1 MAEKNEIL
9 IVDDAP
15 AVLKLLTDIL
25 SAEGFQ
31 VRSAETG
38 ELALR
43 SVAAKPP
50 RLILL
55 DIHLPGMDGLEVC
68 RRLKG
73 QKESR
78 EIPILFISGLDDL
91 EVKVK
96 GFGLGAVDFI
106 SKPFQLEELLARV
119 RTHLELSRLR
129 KSLEIQVAIKTAELR
144 KSTEAILCERDFCN
158 VIINS
163 LPGIFYLFDQT
174 GRFLRWNKNF
184 EQVIG
189 YFPEEIEGMHP
200 LDLFVGPDKALIR
213 ERIEET
219 FVAGVSGAEAEL
231 IAKSGKRT
239 PYYFTGHKIY
249 IEWKHCLIGMGI
261 DITERKRT
269 EEALVKS
276 EERFRVVA
284 ESTNDFIFEENF
296 ETGQL
301 EWFGKAIEKL
311 KDQLGEIPHTETAY
325 EKMIHPDDR
334 DRIVG
339 EVKRHIWS
347 REPFREEYRLIGKDG
362 NILDLLSQG
371 ICLWDERGKPYKW
384 IGALSDITERKKK
397 EEELKQSLDKLH
409 KAMGGIIQAMALAV
423 ETRDPFTAGHQRRVA
438 NLARSIGQ
446 EMGLTKDQVEAI
458 RMAGMVH
465 DLGKISIPAEI
476 LGKPTKLTAL
486 EFSLIKV
493 HPQTGYDILKDIDF
507 PWPIAR
513 IVSQHHER
521 IDGSGYPLGLKDQE
535 IVPEAKV
542 LMVADVV
549 EAIASHRPYRA
560 AHGIDVA
567 LDEISQ
573 NKGLLYDPEVVD
585 VCLRLFREQGFILE

>member
-1 MAEKNEIL
+1 MAPRDEIL
-9 IVDDAP
+9 VVDDVP

-31 VRSAETG
+31 VRIAETG

-50 RLILL
+50 RMILL
-55 DIHLPGMDGLEVC
+55 DVHLPGMDGLEVC

-73 QKESR
+73 QKESC

-91 EVKVK
+91 DVKVR

-106 SKPFQLEELLARV
+106 SKPFQREELLARV

-129 KSLEIQVAIKTAELR
+129 KSLETQVAIKTAELR
-144 KSTEAILCERDFCN
+144 KSTEVILCERDFCN
-158 VIINS
+158 GMINS

-189 YFPEEIEGMHP
+189 YAPEEIEGMHP
-200 LDLFVGPDKALIR
+200 LDLFVGPDRALIR

-219 FVAGVSGAEAEL
+219 FVAGASGAEAEL
-231 IAKSGKRT
+231 IAKNGKRT

-249 IEWKHCLIGMGI
+249 IEGKDCLIGMGI
-261 DITERKRT
+261 DIFERKRT
-269 EEALVKS
+269 EEALLKS

-371 ICLWDERGKPYKW
+371 ICLWNEKGKPYKW

-409 KAMGGIIQAMALAV
+409 KAMGGIIQAMALTV

-476 LGKPTKLTAL
+476 LGRPTKLTAL

-535 IVPEAKV
+535 ILPEAKV

-585 VCLRLFREQGFILE
+585 VCLRLFREQGFKLE